1 MPTLVPSNPE
11 TLDPKLLAKFLT
23 MVTSTL
29 RNMDNEA
36 YGMIQ
41 TEMLSCQGDPAGRLQ
56 TAAEPS
62 IPAESVMSRLDK
74 ELEDMVLESVLR
86 SQPGPMQNAIET
98 VLERYR
104 KQEALSTRNVGTLHR
119 APLPTTPTGKSS
131 RAVERVL
138 VDVAS
143 GGTPEGLVRGRSL
156 SL

>member
-1 MPTLVPSNPE
+1 MRT
-11 TLDPKLLAKFLT
+11 
-23 MVTSTL
+23 
-29 RNMDNEA
+29 A
-36 YGMIQ
+36 YSMIQ
-41 TEMLSCQGDPAGRLQ
+41 TELLSCQGDPAGRLQ

-62 IPAESVMSRLDK
+62 IPVESVMSRLDK

-104 KQEALSTRNVGTLHR
+104 KQEALSTRGAGTSPR
-119 APLPTTPTGKSS
+119 APLPATPTRKHS

-138 VDVAS
+138 VDVGS
-143 GGTPEGLVRGRSL
+143 GGATEGCVRGRSL